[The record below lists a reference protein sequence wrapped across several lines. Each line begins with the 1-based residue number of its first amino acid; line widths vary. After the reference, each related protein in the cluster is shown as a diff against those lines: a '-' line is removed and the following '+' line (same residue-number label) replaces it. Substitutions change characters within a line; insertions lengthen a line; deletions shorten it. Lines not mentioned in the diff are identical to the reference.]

1 MKGFKGFLVAEG
13 VERTIL
19 ADGQR
24 LLIPS
29 VSIDKLV
36 DEPSVLREGVREA
49 LPRTRDQRAVPRRI
63 EDLHGHR
70 APAQRKHG
78 DQRTGPG
85 TGHDRV
91 RLPATHRGRGT
102 APAGEGFRDGCACAS
117 CSSTSS
123 RSAAGS

>member
-49 LPRTRDQRAVPRRI
+49 LPRPRDQRAVPQRTEER
-63 EDLHGHR
+63 HGR
-70 APAQRKHG
+70 QAPVQRKHG
-78 DQRTGPG
+78 DHRTGAG
-85 TGHDRV
+85 AGH
-91 RLPATHRGRGT
+91 
-102 APAGEGFRDGCACAS
+102 
-117 CSSTSS
+117 S
-123 RSAAGS
+123 RHKLLLKKFSAAIRCLRIYSLEKVRQISSISIPS